1 LPTAAEAAVNLWN
14 AKRDGDAKKKAVLRK
29 IVPADG
35 TIAAR

>member
-1 LPTAAEAAVNLWN
+1 LPTATEAAVNLWN
-14 AKRDGDAKKKAVLRK
+14 AKRDGDAKKTAVSQK